1 MRNTFNI
8 EKTFKTKAERNW
20 HTVYF
25 AVDLHGTLIRP
36 GHDKVE
42 FYPCAVEVVKWINSR
57 TDCKII
63 LWTSS
68 HQSEISNFL
77 YECARNEI
85 HMDFINE
92 NPLEGDSARACF
104 DKKFYFN
111 VLLDDKAGF
120 DGEIGWALIK
130 QTLIELG
137 EWYPK

>member
-1 MRNTFNI
+1 MPNTFNI

-20 HTVYF
+20 HTIYF
-25 AVDLHGTLIRP
+25 AVDLHGTIIKP

-42 FYPCAVEVVKWINSR
+42 FYPDAISVVKWINKR
-57 TDCKII
+57 PDCKII

-77 YECARNEI
+77 YECQKNEI
-85 HMDFINE
+85 HFDFINE
-92 NPLEGDSARACF
+92 NPLEGDSEKACF

-111 VLLDDKAGF
+111 ILLDDKAGF
-120 DGEIGWALIK
+120 NAETDWALIK

-137 EWYPK
+137 EW